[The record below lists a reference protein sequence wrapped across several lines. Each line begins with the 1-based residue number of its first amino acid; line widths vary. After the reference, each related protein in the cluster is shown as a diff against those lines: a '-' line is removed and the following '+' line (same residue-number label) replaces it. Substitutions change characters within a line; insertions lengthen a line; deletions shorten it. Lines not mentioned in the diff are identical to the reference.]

1 MDRCCWP
8 WQSREQRVE
17 LWIDG
22 HEPIWNG
29 YEQARALAERAAL
42 QRWRVTRI
50 RPGACDD
57 D

>member
-1 MDRCCWP
+1 VDRCCWP